1 MSNEKQATIDISA
14 QQTYLGKAIGKALEV
29 HETVDVA
36 IPEGVPVASI
46 RCSVQLTKNLGNYS
60 SIKVDVSVTTPCLP
74 SQIDT
79 LMPEVEEY
87 VKARV
92 KGLLVKKVDA

>member
-1 MSNEKQATIDISA
+1 MSETKQATIDA
-14 QQTYLGKAIGKALEV
+14 TVEQLHLGKAIGKALEI
-29 HETVDVA
+29 HDTVDVA

-74 SQIDT
+74 SQVDT
-79 LMPEVEEY
+79 LMPEIEEY
-87 VKARV
+87 VKGRV
-92 KGLLVKKVDA
+92 KGLLVKKEDA